1 VASYEGN
8 LCGIGDRRKVFWSL
22 FDEARFA
29 HDDWRFSELG
39 ELPVCPRSPVV
50 IAIPLTHH
58 SARARVAQSHLFR
71 VHLATSAGRHSPI
84 ESEAKNCPPFA
95 QDKITKGSPP
105 GAVSAC

>member
-1 VASYEGN
+1 MASYEGN

-84 ESEAKNCPPFA
+84 VGGWSKRSKELPTLCTRQNH
-95 QDKITKGSPP
+95 KG
-105 GAVSAC
+105 